1 MTAHRFKV
9 KISRCSSYTNC
20 QFAFMPWHNL
30 KIFIVRAPLAVSWL
44 CNHLKYSS
52 FPRHCFLA
60 CGWKFLQKLPA
71 LSLPPFFSSICSRQ
85 NSLCIKLKLNSNNIM
100 PRELETIFI
109 LFHSLL
115 SYPPARVQHLVSA
128 FMTNKSSPPP
138 SRRLKP
144 AYTYVWDFHFELLRL
159 SSFFLHFLLGT
170 RYESV
175 FLSVE

>member
-1 MTAHRFKV
+1 MSLSPLLYLKPFYPFLCNIMTAHRFKV

-20 QFAFMPWHNL
+20 QFAFMPWHNF

-109 LFHSLL
+109 LFTRSFHIHPLAFNILFLHSW
-115 SYPPARVQHLVSA
+115 Q
-128 FMTNKSSPPP
+128 TN
-138 SRRLKP
+138 
-144 AYTYVWDFHFELLRL
+144 LLR
-159 SSFFLHFLLGT
+159 H
-170 RYESV
+170 RRAV
-175 FLSVE
+175 